1 VQNSLWHAAS
11 ALEKAAD
18 LAKESKDYQE
28 MESLYMSCAE
38 MYLEEGRPQNAAQ
51 VVSRGGT
58 ALSEVNP
65 DAATTLHSNAIKW
78 IAESEKDHMF
88 PEIYRQA
95 ILHAVKSKRWAD
107 AVNLEL
113 QFAVSSYST
122 RGYSTM
128 CKSYLSAIVIALYS
142 GNGVLAWETYQDSLG
157 VPEFSQSDQAV
168 ASQDLIFA
176 YNKDSKDAIKSAIS
190 RHSCFQF
197 LDNCL
202 VRLVKSITSTDIEKT
217 AESLG
222 RFIATQGLGK
232 VHLKEDEEED
242 LT

>member
-1 VQNSLWHAAS
+1 
-11 ALEKAAD
+11 
-18 LAKESKDYQE
+18 
-28 MESLYMSCAE
+28 
-38 MYLEEGRPQNAAQ
+38 
-51 VVSRGGT
+51 
-58 ALSEVNP
+58 
-65 DAATTLHSNAIKW
+65 
-78 IAESEKDHMF
+78 
-88 PEIYRQA
+88 
-95 ILHAVKSKRWAD
+95 
-107 AVNLEL
+107 
-113 QFAVSSYST
+113 
-122 RGYSTM
+122 M

-142 GNGVLAWETYQDSLG
+142 GNGVLAWETYQDQLG

-197 LDNCL
+197 LDNCI

>member
-1 VQNSLWHAAS
+1 
-11 ALEKAAD
+11 
-18 LAKESKDYQE
+18 
-28 MESLYMSCAE
+28 
-38 MYLEEGRPQNAAQ
+38 MYLEEDRHQNAAQ